1 MTKAWTMKNT
11 VAGCIAILMATTGL
25 AGCASNSDGSKKAGA
40 GLGAIVGGV
49 IGSQFGSGGGK
60 IAATLFGAAAGAFI
74 GHEIAKALTKED
86 KEKMN
91 EATVQA
97 LNSEDETATTT
108 WSNEESG
115 NSGTVV
121 ANQAYAAEESSGGVC
136 RDFTQTV
143 TLADGT
149 EEEAITTACQQ
160 SDGSWSMVG

>member
-1 MTKAWTMKNT
+1 MTRAWIKKSTA
-11 VAGCIAILMATTGL
+11 AGCIAILMATIGL
-25 AGCASNSDGSKKAGA
+25 AGCVSNPDGSKKAGTD
-40 GLGAIVGGV
+40 LGAIVGGV

-60 IAATLFGAAAGAFI
+60 MAATLFGVAAGAFI

-86 KEKMN
+86 IEEMN
-91 EATVQA
+91 EATNRA
-97 LNSEDETATTT
+97 LNSEDETASET

-121 ANQAYAAEESSGGVC
+121 ANQAYSPQDSSSGLC

-149 EEEAITTACQQ
+149 EEEATTTACQQ
-160 SDGSWSMVG
+160 ADGSWSMIG